1 MCFSVSIVRFGW
13 AGGPQRQFG
22 SFRGWVC
29 RLISF
34 LQMEN
39 SLRSDSSICRNN
51 AAAPQS
57 QNSSTCVVCPPA
69 HPNLTVVAAGNK
81 YFIFISS
88 HGVQFVGFMLLV
100 LMRKHVAR
108 GPVSGLHQSNMECF
122 FLCNGDETP
131 EIVKPTGAHDF
142 CFRRFIG
149 MFCTRKHGI
158 FDWCSLSPLP
168 KTFLITQK
176 NPSGTSSGQ
185 VLLFICTLPS
195 TAWLLF
201 NKQLFKSNFS
211 AFSLKFCLDVFS
223 FCFLSSFFDYLR
235 SSIN

>member
-51 AAAPQS
+51 AARPNPKTPRPVLYVLLPFQSRQPQPK
-57 QNSSTCVVCPPA
+57 NSKNHLVVYRSCNADTVYLCSTSFCCEIWCEIYCSGA
-69 HPNLTVVAAGNK
+69 
-81 YFIFISS
+81 
-88 HGVQFVGFMLLV
+88 M
-100 LMRKHVAR
+100 
-108 GPVSGLHQSNMECF
+108 SGLHQSNMECF

-142 CFRRFIG
+142 CFSEVHRNVLHKE
-149 MFCTRKHGI
+149 TRNI
-158 FDWCSLSPLP
+158 
-168 KTFLITQK
+168 
-176 NPSGTSSGQ
+176 
-185 VLLFICTLPS
+185 
-195 TAWLLF
+195 
-201 NKQLFKSNFS
+201 
-211 AFSLKFCLDVFS
+211 
-223 FCFLSSFFDYLR
+223 
-235 SSIN
+235 

>member
-1 MCFSVSIVRFGW
+1 MQI
-13 AGGPQRQFG
+13 P
-22 SFRGWVC
+22 
-29 RLISF
+29 
-34 LQMEN
+34 
-39 SLRSDSSICRNN
+39 
-51 AAAPQS
+51 
-57 QNSSTCVVCPPA
+57 
-69 HPNLTVVAAGNK
+69 
-81 YFIFISS
+81 FI
-88 HGVQFVGFMLLV
+88 HVLL
-100 LMRKHVAR
+100 LLCYEIWCEIYCSGAM
-108 GPVSGLHQSNMECF
+108 SGLHQSNMECF

-142 CFRRFIG
+142 RSFIG

-158 FDWCSLSPLP
+158 FDWCSPSPP
-168 KTFLITQK
+168 QYFYTFYPHNAKEPVRI
-176 NPSGTSSGQ
+176 SSGQ

>member
-1 MCFSVSIVRFGW
+1 MRKI
-13 AGGPQRQFG
+13 
-22 SFRGWVC
+22 
-29 RLISF
+29 
-34 LQMEN
+34 
-39 SLRSDSSICRNN
+39 
-51 AAAPQS
+51 
-57 QNSSTCVVCPPA
+57 
-69 HPNLTVVAAGNK
+69 
-81 YFIFISS
+81 
-88 HGVQFVGFMLLV
+88 
-100 LMRKHVAR
+100 RKHVTRRPA
-108 GPVSGLHQSNMECF
+108 SGLHQSNMSVSF
-122 FLCNGDETP
+122 S
-131 EIVKPTGAHDF
+131 A
-142 CFRRFIG
+142 FRRFIG
-149 MFCTRKHGI
+149 MFCTRKRGI
-158 FDWCSLSPLP
+158 FDWRSPSPLP